1 MKFRK
6 QQQEIVVLNERAKAG
21 EMVLAYADEAGF
33 ECVHPNRSAW
43 TDRGQVHEI
52 EATRGKRLN
61 VIAAMLST
69 GEVLSAKLWQA
80 TNGDAFVG
88 FLKGLVDKV
97 QGKPITVILDNA
109 SIHKSKEIQPLVE
122 LLKGQGLTLYFL
134 PPYSPELNRIERLW
148 HKMKHTWLVPK
159 CRDKQTLEADV
170 EEIMNNFGSK
180 YQFAF
185 YSE

>member
-1 MKFRK
+1 VKFRK

-122 LLKGQGLTLYFL
+122 LLKGQGLTLFRVVGYL
-134 PPYSPELNRIERLW
+134 PARAVMLRA
-148 HKMKHTWLVPK
+148 TA
-159 CRDKQTLEADV
+159 T
-170 EEIMNNFGSK
+170 
-180 YQFAF
+180 
-185 YSE
+185 